1 MNRTFTIATRE
12 FASLFYSPVAYLVL
26 FLFLLYMGILFG
38 AFIFY
43 PGAPSELRGVIDFS
57 RYGLFFIVPL
67 MTMSFFADEY
77 RSGRIE
83 MLRTSPITEFQL
95 VLGKFLGAAMFY
107 LVLVASTLIYVV
119 LLAIYGQ
126 PDWLQTAAAY
136 LGLILMG
143 FMFVSIGLFFS
154 ACTQN
159 QFVAAMASIF
169 TLIFF
174 GVISFFSTWLWTEIP
189 VGKWFNIP
197 LRAPLYYVGVG
208 PHIADFG
215 KGVVDTS
222 HLAYFGLFTGL
233 FLFLTYLLLE
243 SKKWR

>member
-57 RYGLFFIVPL
+57 RYGLFIIVPL
-67 MTMSFFADEY
+67 MTMSLFADEY

-95 VLGKFLGAAMFY
+95 VMGKFIGALLFF
-107 LVLVASTLIYVV
+107 LVLVASTLIYVG
-119 LLAIYGQ
+119 LLVVYGH
-126 PDWLQTAAAY
+126 PDWLQMAASY
-136 LGLILMG
+136 LGLILLG
-143 FMFVSIGLFFS
+143 CMFVSIGLFFS

-159 QFVAAMASIF
+159 QIVAALASIL
-169 TLIFF
+169 TLGFF
-174 GVISFFSTWLWTEIP
+174 SIISGLSTWLWREIP
-189 VGKWFNIP
+189 VGNWFNIP
-197 LRAPLYYVGVG
+197 LRMPLHYIGVG
-208 PHIADFG
+208 SHIEDFA

-222 HLAYFGLFTGL
+222 HVAYFVLLTGF

>member
-1 MNRTFTIATRE
+1 MSRTLTIARRE
-12 FASLFYSPVAYLVL
+12 FTSLFYLPVAYLVL

-38 AFIFY
+38 MFIFY

-57 RYGLFFIVPL
+57 RFGLFIIVPL

-77 RSGRIE
+77 SSGRIE

-95 VLGKFLGAAMFY
+95 VLGKFIGASLFY
-107 LVLVASTLIYVV
+107 LVLVASTLIYVG
-119 LLAIYGQ
+119 LLAIYGH
-126 PDWLQTAAAY
+126 PDWLQTAASY

-143 FMFVSIGLFFS
+143 CMFVSIGLFFS

-159 QFVAAMASIF
+159 QFVAATASIL
-169 TLIFF
+169 TLGVFSIISELSTRLWGEISIFNW
-174 GVISFFSTWLWTEIP
+174 FS
-189 VGKWFNIP
+189 IP
-197 LRAPLYYVGVG
+197 LRAPLYYLGVG
-208 PHIADFG
+208 PHIADFS

-222 HLAYFGLFTGL
+222 HLAYFLVFTGL